1 MISVVLIAF
10 VVYFTIKMIK
20 RDVDDFSHI
29 KEIQKKIH
37 KYSGVN
43 PYYYEQYLANFNL
56 AKHTIKDVNQSKVFF
71 HQAIQYL
78 EELSLFGVAGDLDI
92 HDEMTY
98 LIQELG
104 YNFEKMLLNSAINS
118 GVRFIP
124 VYLNEKITA

>member
-10 VVYFTIKMIK
+10 VVYFALKLIK

-29 KEIQKKIH
+29 TDIQKRIH

-43 PYYYEQYLANFNL
+43 PEYYEQYLSNFNL
-56 AKHTIKDVNQSKVFF
+56 AKYTLKDVNQSKVFF
-71 HQAIQYL
+71 HQAITYL

-92 HDEMTY
+92 QDEMTL

-104 YNFEKMLLNSAINS
+104 YNFEKLLLNSALNS
-118 GVRFIP
+118 GTRFNP

>member
-1 MISVVLIAF
+1 M
-10 VVYFTIKMIK
+10 
-20 RDVDDFSHI
+20 
-29 KEIQKKIH
+29 
-37 KYSGVN
+37 
-43 PYYYEQYLANFNL
+43 
-56 AKHTIKDVNQSKVFF
+56 NQSKVFF
-71 HQAIQYL
+71 HQAIQYI

>member
-10 VVYFTIKMIK
+10 VVYFAIKMIK

-43 PYYYEQYLANFNL
+43 PDYYEQYLANFNL

-71 HQAIQYL
+71 HQAIQHL

>member
-10 VVYFTIKMIK
+10 VVYFAIKMIK

-37 KYSGVN
+37 KYSVVN
-43 PYYYEQYLANFNL
+43 PDYYEQYLANFNL